1 METNLFDLQGW
12 IDASDVSYES
22 LLAQR
27 AASQLA
33 LQEAPWE
40 NLTGDPRAT
49 DRLADTFPLTGVLA
63 EFHWRPGDGVR
74 FDLPDVNVVDAE
86 PRQMTQV
93 TRTFG
98 PTGRTASSMQPG
110 IAGNLLKR
118 PT

>member
-1 METNLFDLQGW
+1 MTYL
-12 IDASDVSYES
+12 A

-33 LQEAPWE
+33 LQEDPWQ
-40 NLTGDPRAT
+40 NLAGDPRGT
-49 DRLADTFPLTGVLA
+49 DRLADTFPISAVLS

-74 FDLPDVNVVDAE
+74 FSLPDIGVVDSM
-86 PRQMTQV
+86 PRQITQV

-98 PTGRTASSMQPG
+98 PTGRTASAMQPA

-118 PT
+118 RT